1 MRRWIRLRAKERA
14 GPEQRASVDD
24 RTAHF
29 TALYEEY
36 VDPIYR
42 YCRVRIDDP
51 AEAEDA
57 AALVFTK
64 AFAAFTPEDNRSF
77 RSWLFTIA
85 HNVVVDY
92 YRMQTARRIAHPLE
106 NAHHIIDP
114 AATPEELAS
123 LAEERRTLR
132 EALDKLPA
140 DQQRVIELRLAGLT
154 GPEIAETLDRS
165 HGAVKML
172 QLRAVNHLRELLTP
186 PASPSR
192 QPSQT
197 EEIGHGS
204 RAR

>member
-1 MRRWIRLRAKERA
+1 
-14 GPEQRASVDD
+14 
-24 RTAHF
+24 
-29 TALYEEY
+29 
-36 VDPIYR
+36 
-42 YCRVRIDDP
+42 VRIDNP

-64 AFAAFTPEDNRSF
+64 AFAAFTPADDRSF

-85 HNVVVDY
+85 HNVVVDH
-92 YRMQTARRIAHPLE
+92 YRAQPSGRIAHPLE
-106 NAHHIIDP
+106 NAHHIVDP
-114 AATPEELAS
+114 AATPDELAS
-123 LAEERRTLR
+123 LAEERRALR
-132 EALDKLPA
+132 VALEQLPA

-172 QLRAVNHLRELLTP
+172 QLRAVTRLRELLAP
-186 PASPSR
+186 PASPSQQHHR
-192 QPSQT
+192 QQHQT

>member
-1 MRRWIRLRAKERA
+1 MGRWNWVRKRERVRQR
-14 GPEQRASVDD
+14 GPDDD
-24 RTAHF
+24 RTAQF
-29 TALYEEY
+29 AALYDEY

-42 YCRVRIDDP
+42 YCRLRIGNP

-64 AFAAFTPEDNRSF
+64 AFAAFTPEDDRSF

-85 HNVVVDY
+85 HNVVVDH
-92 YRMQTARRIAHPLE
+92 YRAQASGRIAHPLE
-106 NAHHIIDP
+106 NADHIVDP
-114 AATPEELAS
+114 TATPEDLAS

-132 EALDKLPA
+132 DALEQLPA

-154 GPEIAETLDRS
+154 GPEIAEALNRS

-172 QLRAVNHLRELLTP
+172 QLRAVNRLRELL
-186 PASPSR
+186 APSAPTSH
-192 QPSQT
+192 QQHQT

-204 RAR
+204 RVR

>member
-1 MRRWIRLRAKERA
+1 MGRWDRLRKKGRTGE
-14 GPEQRASVDD
+14 GASDDD
-24 RTAHF
+24 RAALF
-29 TALYEEY
+29 AALYDEY
-36 VDPIYR
+36 VDSIYR
-42 YCRVRIDDP
+42 YCRVRIDNP

-64 AFAAFTPEDNRSF
+64 AFAAFSPDDTSAI

-85 HNVVVDY
+85 HNVVVDH
-92 YRMQTARRIAHPLE
+92 YRAHSAHRIAHPLE
-106 NAHHIIDP
+106 NAHHIVDP
-114 AATPEELAS
+114 AMPPDELAS
-123 LAEERRTLR
+123 LAEERHALRAALETL
-132 EALDKLPA
+132 PP

-172 QLRAVNHLRELLTP
+172 QLRAVNRLRELLAP
-186 PASPSR
+186 PTLHHP
-192 QPSQT
+192 PKET